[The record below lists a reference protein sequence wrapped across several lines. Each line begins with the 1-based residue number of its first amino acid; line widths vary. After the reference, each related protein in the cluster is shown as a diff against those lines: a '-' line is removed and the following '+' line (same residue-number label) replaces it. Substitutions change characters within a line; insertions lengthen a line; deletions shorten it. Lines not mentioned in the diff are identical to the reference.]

1 MSIRLMSDVFRRVHG
16 MPSGR
21 RMLLVVLADFA
32 NDEGVCW
39 PSIKSLALNAD
50 LGERHVSAE
59 LKELMRAG
67 FLAIEE
73 VAGKSNVYR
82 LSIER
87 GVNHSSP
94 QGMNHSSG
102 VNHSSSRTTVQ
113 GGDEPQATPTPAPQ
127 AITTTLNPHKTIS
140 EPSRR
145 AQAFAQPRAMT
156 YPPAFEEFWEA
167 YPKKKSKGDAFKA
180 WKQLRPDAD
189 LRAHMLRSVEQ
200 LSRSD
205 DWRKESGKYVPY
217 PASWIRAEGWL
228 DVVEV
233 KVERM
238 RTMQAFP

>member
-1 MSIRLMSDVFRRVHG
+1 
-16 MPSGR
+16 
-21 RMLLVVLADFA
+21 MLLIVLADFA

-39 PSIKSLALNAD
+39 PSIKSLARHAD

-59 LKELMRAG
+59 LKELAKDG
-67 FLAIEE
+67 YLTIEE
-73 VAGKSNVYR
+73 HAGKSNHYR
-82 LSIER
+82 LNIPE
-87 GVNHSSP
+87 GVNHGSGVKRSR
-94 QGMNHSSG
+94 GMNPSSG
-102 VNHSSSRTTVQ
+102 VNRSASRTTVQ